1 MKESSKTIIG
11 LGTFLASGYSAVKVR
26 NMSSDFAGLQRR
38 HAELQRQNV
47 AQTGMTLQAI
57 EGVMELQ
64 VASMHGLREIDSK
77 LQTLSKISWD
87 IASHFEREEA
97 RGNFLGDL
105 KMIVI
110 GFEEALD
117 DIDELSED
125 YLEYATLQVE
135 TLQSLVGKHDVRI
148 EHFKRMEKPEDIKWV
163 RSVLKRIDDTH
174 NDFLN
179 RMENQ
184 DGN

>member
-11 LGTFLASGYSAVKVR
+11 LSTLVASGYSAKKLR
-26 NMSSDFAGLQRR
+26 DMSSDFSALQRQN
-38 HAELQRQNV
+38 AELQRQNV
-47 AQTGMTLQAI
+47 VQTGMTLQAI

-64 VASMHGLREIDSK
+64 VATMHGLREIDSK

-87 IASHFEREEA
+87 IASHFKEVDRRE
-97 RGNFLGDL
+97 GFLGDL

-110 GFEEALD
+110 SFEEALD

-135 TLQSLVGKHDVRI
+135 TLQSLVGKHDVRL
-148 EHFKRMEKPEDIKWV
+148 EHFKRMERPEDIKWV
-163 RSVLKRIDDTH
+163 RSVLRRIDDTH

-179 RMENQ
+179 RMENP

>member
-1 MKESSKTIIG
+1 MARPKSSIVG
-11 LGTFLASGYSAVKVR
+11 LGDFGVGLYSANKLSKI
-26 NMSSDFAGLQRR
+26 SSEFSGIRMAQ
-38 HAELQRQNV
+38 AEGTR
-47 AQTGMTLQAI
+47 MTLQAI
-57 EGVMELQ
+57 EGMMELQ

-77 LQTLSKISWD
+77 LQILSKISWD

-97 RGNFLGDL
+97 RGDFLGDL

-148 EHFKRMEKPEDIKWV
+148 EHFKRMERPEDIKWV

-179 RMENQ
+179 RMGNP